1 MSKISE
7 GSKVCII
14 GAGAVGATIAFAI
27 SMKQLCSEL
36 VLIDVNQEKA
46 LGEAL
51 DISHGLPFL
60 GQMDIHSGDY
70 DEIKDA
76 DVIIITAGI
85 PRKPGET
92 RIDLAK
98 KNVKLAHTI
107 TDSIMKYYNKGV
119 ILVVSNPCDVVTYK
133 VTEWTGLPSSRIIG
147 SGTNLD
153 SARFRWLLSQHLNV
167 DARNVHGYILGE
179 HGETQFAAWSR
190 THVAGVPVEE
200 YARIIGKPLS
210 EQDKIDLV
218 EQTKSSG
225 AQIIKL
231 KGATFNG
238 IAVSAATLLR
248 SITEDEHTIRTVS
261 TRLNGEYGISGVTL
275 DVPALIGANGVD
287 KIIDMRLTDEEYQLL
302 KRSEANMRE
311 AIASVESL

>member
-27 SMKQLCSEL
+27 SMKQICSEL

-98 KNVKLAHTI
+98 KNVKLAHII

-153 SARFRWLLSQHLNV
+153 SARFRWLLASKLNV
-167 DARNVHGYILGE
+167 DTRNVHGYILGE

-238 IAVSAATLLR
+238 VAVSVTTLLE
-248 SITEDEHTIRTVS
+248 SLLMDKHTIRTVS
-261 TRLNGEYGISGVTL
+261 TKLNGEYGMSDVTL
-275 DVPALIGANGVD
+275 NVPIMIGAGGVEQ
-287 KIIDMRLTDEEYQLL
+287 IIEMELNEEEKALL
-302 KRSEANMRE
+302 QASYNNIHE
-311 AIASVESL
+311 AIESVQGL

>member
-1 MSKISE
+1 MSSISE

-36 VLIDVNQEKA
+36 VLIDVNQDKA

-70 DEIKDA
+70 DEVKDA

-98 KNVKLAHTI
+98 KNVKLAHVI

-153 SARFRWLLSQHLNV
+153 SARFRWLLAQHLNV
-167 DARNVHGYILGE
+167 DTRNVHGYILGE

-210 EQDKIDLV
+210 EQDKILQYPEVLFAKAPYLV
-218 EQTKSSG
+218 RVAGRFLYVPLFFSVSV
-225 AQIIKL
+225 
-231 KGATFNG
+231 
-238 IAVSAATLLR
+238 AVA
-248 SITEDEHTIRTVS
+248 
-261 TRLNGEYGISGVTL
+261 
-275 DVPALIGANGVD
+275 VD
-287 KIIDMRLTDEEYQLL
+287 AHHR
-302 KRSEANMRE
+302 
-311 AIASVESL
+311 

>member
-36 VLIDVNQEKA
+36 VLIDVNQDKA

-70 DEIKDA
+70 DEVKDA

-98 KNVKLAHTI
+98 KNVKLAHVI

-153 SARFRWLLSQHLNV
+153 SARFRWLLASKLNV
-167 DARNVHGYILGE
+167 DTRNVHGYILGE

-311 AIASVESL
+311 AIASVEDL

>member
-1 MSKISE
+1 MSSISE

-36 VLIDVNQEKA
+36 VLIDVNQDKA

-60 GQMDIHSGDY
+60 GQMDIHNGDY
-70 DEIKDA
+70 DEVKDA

-85 PRKPGET
+85 PRKPSET

-133 VTEWTGLPSSRIIG
+133 VTEWTGLPSSMIIG

-153 SARFRWLLSQHLNV
+153 SARFRWLLSSKLNV
-167 DARNVHGYILGE
+167 DVRNVHGYILGE

-200 YARIIGKPLS
+200 YARSIGAPLS
-210 EQDKIDLV
+210 EQDKINIV
-218 EQTKSSG
+218 EETKSSG

-238 IAVSAATLLR
+238 VAVSVTTLLE
-248 SITEDEHTIRTVS
+248 SLLMDKHTIRTVS
-261 TRLNGEYGISGVTL
+261 TKLNGEYGMSNVTL
-275 DVPALIGANGVD
+275 NVPIMLGAGGVERIIEMELNEDEKAL
-287 KIIDMRLTDEEYQLL
+287 M
-302 KRSEANMRE
+302 EASRKNIAD
-311 AIASVESL
+311 AIASVEGL